1 MLYASVLQQPSDTG
15 PCHTDTE
22 KQVEKLLSHNKELDE
37 EVQELRQSQAR
48 STSLFEEGIK
58 KQKVC
63 LYSSMPFLTRMI
75 NYCRIQEYFKWF
87 LLKHLDSK
95 GEGDEKNIYLKYCRY
110 VVYMYIKFWLAKCE
124 IMHSLLCDCF
134 SIITFS

>member
-1 MLYASVLQQPSDTG
+1 MLYACVLQQPSDTG

-48 STSLFEEGIK
+48 STSLFEEGVK

-63 LYSSMPFLTRMI
+63 HHSSFASY
-75 NYCRIQEYFKWF
+75 N
-87 LLKHLDSK
+87 H
-95 GEGDEKNIYLKYCRY
+95 
-110 VVYMYIKFWLAKCE
+110 
-124 IMHSLLCDCF
+124 
-134 SIITFS
+134 

>member
-48 STSLFEEGIK
+48 STSLFEEGVK

-75 NYCRIQEYFKWF
+75 NYYRIQDYFKWF
-87 LLKHLDSK
+87 L
-95 GEGDEKNIYLKYCRY
+95 
-110 VVYMYIKFWLAKCE
+110 
-124 IMHSLLCDCF
+124 
-134 SIITFS
+134 